1 MRTGAG
7 PRGTLALAVGL
18 AALLLAGGVAAWLL
32 GSRVFDGVAP
42 AGAAPSVPEH
52 GAGSATVE
60 LSADAGAHPAGA
72 AVRAQ
77 LQRYFDAINARDY
90 ASWTTTVMPQRV
102 EQQPEPQW
110 RAGLETTTDGTI
122 RIDRIADLDGGRV
135 LVLVRF
141 VSTQDPA
148 DAPADLQA
156 PRICWRG
163 ALPMSG
169 DPPRL
174 ETGRAGSL
182 LSEAC

>member
-7 PRGTLALAVGL
+7 AIALAVGL
-18 AALLLAGGVAAWLL
+18 AALLVAGGVTAWLL
-32 GSRVFDGVAP
+32 GDRAFDGVPP
-42 AGAAPSVPEH
+42 AGAVPSVPGQ

-60 LSADAGAHPAGA
+60 LSADARTHPAGET
-72 AVRAQ
+72 VRAQ

-90 ASWTTTVMPQRV
+90 ASWTATVVPRRV

-110 RAGLETTTDGTI
+110 RASLDTTTDGTI

-135 LVLVRF
+135 LALVRF

-148 DAPADLQA
+148 DAPADLPA
-156 PRICWRG
+156 ARICWRG

-169 DPPRL
+169 NPPLL
-174 ETGRAGSL
+174 ETGAAGSL